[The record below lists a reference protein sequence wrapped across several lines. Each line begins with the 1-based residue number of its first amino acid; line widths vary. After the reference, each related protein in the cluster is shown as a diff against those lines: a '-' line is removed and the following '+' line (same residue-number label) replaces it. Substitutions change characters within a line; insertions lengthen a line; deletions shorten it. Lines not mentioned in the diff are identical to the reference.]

1 MLLILGLAFVALG
14 LWEEL
19 IAYLNALQED
29 EDVMYYAALT
39 FIKLMGVFM
48 AIIYAVAHVYGQ

>member
-1 MLLILGLAFVALG
+1 MLLILGLAFIALG

-39 FIKLMGVFM
+39 FIKIMGVFM
-48 AIIYAVAHVYGQ
+48 VIIYAVAHVYGQ

>member
-29 EDVMYYAALT
+29 EDVRP
-39 FIKLMGVFM
+39 
-48 AIIYAVAHVYGQ
+48 